1 MAKGL
6 QKRET
11 KLRIRMN
18 YKNVKSQQKGDY
30 KNVKNSSWKKNI
42 FYSAA
47 KCPVVPDAASG
58 SVKQGQSSLNAGKY
72 EVWTMLARFLLQISQ
87 LNPNK
92 TAN

>member
-30 KNVKNSSWKKNI
+30 KNVKNSSWGNDILFRFKMSC
-42 FYSAA
+42 YA
-47 KCPVVPDAASG
+47 G
-58 SVKQGQSSLNAGKY
+58 SRVRLCKTGVKQFESGKIESLGNVGTVFA
-72 EVWTMLARFLLQISQ
+72 T
-87 LNPNK
+87 NK
-92 TAN
+92 ST